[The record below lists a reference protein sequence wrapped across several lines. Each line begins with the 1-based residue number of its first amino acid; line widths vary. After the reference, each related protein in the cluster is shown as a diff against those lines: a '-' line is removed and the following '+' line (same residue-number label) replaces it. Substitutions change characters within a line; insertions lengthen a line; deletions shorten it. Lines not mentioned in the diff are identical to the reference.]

1 MSKSIAYKHYL
12 RALSRWPVD
21 ALRPETQFQ
30 NAVRRRIGKQFL
42 PTSASKDSGTPVM
55 NEMAELEQANA
66 LYSLLENR
74 YSNKYPVSAFLMSPA
89 SNPTYY
95 TDLVK
100 ELEEAPARTWW
111 GQMTNR
117 WKGFLRFS

>member
-30 NAVRRRIGKQFL
+30 NAVRRRIDKRFL
-42 PTSASKDSGTPVM
+42 PASASKDSATSTT
-55 NEMAELEQANA
+55 NEKAELEQANA

-74 YSNKYPVSAFLMSPA
+74 YSNKYPVSSSFMRPA

-95 TDLVK
+95 KDLVK